1 MSFIAGKLA
10 VVTGANSG
18 IGFQTVR
25 ELAGE
30 ASEVIMICRSRERG
44 EQARE
49 QILKEYPQAVLT
61 LLIADLSSP
70 SSISVLMQE
79 MRKRYDRIS
88 LLVNNAGGIFYNR
101 LTAEDGLEYTFALNH
116 MGYFRTTAALLPLL
130 EKGRPSRVIN
140 VSSEAHRVT
149 PLDFDDLQQEKH
161 YRPFIAY
168 GQSKLANILYTR
180 ELARRYAKQGIT
192 AAALH
197 PGFINSG
204 FGADAGS
211 RIGARLFSVTSQL
224 FGSPPSRGAASV
236 LCLARG
242 KSLSSG
248 SYYAKCFIRKPSRA
262 ALDREAAERLWDLST
277 SLCGIT
283 S

>member
-180 ELARRYAKQGIT
+180 ELARRYAKLLQPPCIPALST
-192 AAALH
+192 AVSVRM
-197 PGFINSG
+197 PE
-204 FGADAGS
+204 AGS
-211 RIGARLFSVTSQL
+211 GHGSFQLLRSSSVPR
-224 FGSPPSRGAASV
+224 PPGGQPPCSA
-236 LCLARG
+236 
-242 KSLSSG
+242 
-248 SYYAKCFIRKPSRA
+248 
-262 ALDREAAERLWDLST
+262 
-277 SLCGIT
+277 
-283 S
+283 